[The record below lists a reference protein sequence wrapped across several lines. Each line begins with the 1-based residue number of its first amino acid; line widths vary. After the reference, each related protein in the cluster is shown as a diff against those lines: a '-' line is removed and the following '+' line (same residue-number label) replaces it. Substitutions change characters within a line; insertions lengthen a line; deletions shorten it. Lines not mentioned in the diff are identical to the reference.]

1 MAKLIGNVASFDV
14 TEVAHPA
21 HEFLAIWIVLQSSSS
36 DVSDARGL
44 PRLLRARRERPGR
57 RAAECGQQ
65 FPPSDDDCHAPLPC
79 EVRKGKDTTPR
90 VCCPNSAASGA
101 GRGAP
106 HGSSADA
113 TQLTQCG
120 HPCCERSI
128 GLPSGS
134 QTRDSASRLGGL
146 FLTSVAA
153 PHCLHTGTRASTLST
168 SKPKWLIPSLS

>member
-1 MAKLIGNVASFDV
+1 MGRDLS
-14 TEVAHPA
+14 P
-21 HEFLAIWIVLQSSSS
+21 
-36 DVSDARGL
+36 RGL
-44 PRLLRARRERPGR
+44 
-57 RAAECGQQ
+57 
-65 FPPSDDDCHAPLPC
+65 
-79 EVRKGKDTTPR
+79 
-90 VCCPNSAASGA
+90 A
-101 GRGAP
+101 GRDGDP
-106 HGSSADA
+106 TDQRSSLRLVRWPPNTDA
-113 TQLTQCG
+113 SWEVLVGHRTAAAQLTQCG